1 MVRLCR
7 VGVYVTIL
15 MMMMRTDDDDVVDD
29 ERAHVMIEGVRYVS
43 DTGIGD
49 SIV

>member
-1 MVRLCR
+1 
-7 VGVYVTIL
+7 
-15 MMMMRTDDDDVVDD
+15 MMMMRIDDDDVVDD

-43 DTGIGD
+43 DMGIGD

>member
-15 MMMMRTDDDDVVDD
+15 MMMMRTDDDVVDD

>member
-1 MVRLCR
+1 M
-7 VGVYVTIL
+7 T
-15 MMMMRTDDDDVVDD
+15 MSSTMR
-29 ERAHVMIEGVRYVS
+29 EHHVMIEGVRYVS